1 MSNRKRFAHMSSFHR
16 FLALFAVLVISGTFV
31 ALAVI
36 TRAAELEDGVEVEK
50 NSELTY
56 YLHVKYDGVDVRGVK
71 SNDDVTAEVF
81 SDTITVT
88 DVLPKG
94 LTFKGFVT
102 TADGKIGSVERK
114 EENPQPCAGN
124 VVDDTPSDPF
134 DVGVW
139 DDANHFHYH
148 GLHYDKSTRLVTFQ
162 VRRLKAGCVLD
173 VGIITQTPATV
184 DDPDTPD
191 PEYRR
196 DFYNTA
202 IAREGDITARSN
214 TVHVWMGS
222 LVEVQH
228 EVSYSYTG
236 TTPTGAPAAPAAV
249 NYNEGASVLVEPVP
263 QLDGYT
269 FNGWTVSTP
278 SGLQVANGSFD
289 MPNSDVEFVGT
300 WVANPDP
307 DKYDVI
313 YHVYG
318 KNGYEVDLP
327 SWIKLDGGGTVVPK
341 TRSYEEGATVVVDST
356 EAGNYDGYQFSGWYI
371 CPQTN
376 PEVYVECEPNEL
388 EEVGPDFV
396 MPNHPVHLLG
406 TYERIKY
413 KVTYQFEGSVMPNLT
428 AEQLAALLPPMA
440 EYYPGDTV
448 TTAAKPTVA
457 GYRFL
462 GWYKGETFKM
472 PEEDVVIYGEWAI
485 ENGTFQ
491 PTISK
496 ENLDS
501 SHVYDTGDTSQ
512 FKITVC
518 NTAAYAIHDV
528 ILQEQLEYAKFVNGA
543 TSNLENVELETALPA
558 DSILKIMSIPANS
571 CAIAYSTYVIQEKT
585 SGTYTNTVEMIGA
598 LADDYNNLDTTHDY
612 TATADYIVNGNDP
625 GDPDTGAVVKNTFVF
640 IGLVIITVIGGSVVI
655 LNRKRA

>member
-16 FLALFAVLVISGTFV
+16 FLAIFAVLVVSGTFV

-56 YLHVKYDGVDVRGVK
+56 YLHVKYDGVDVGGHE
-71 SNDDVTAEVF
+71 SSDNVTAEVF
-81 SDTITVT
+81 SDSITVT

-114 EENPQPCAGN
+114 KENPQPCAGN
-124 VVDDTPSDPF
+124 VVDDTPTDPF

-139 DDANHFHYH
+139 DDENHFHYH

-191 PEYRR
+191 TEYRR

-236 TTPTGAPAAPAAV
+236 TAPTGAPAVPAAA
-249 NYNEGASVLVEPVP
+249 NYNEGASVLVEPAP
-263 QLDGYT
+263 QMDGYT
-269 FNGWTVSTP
+269 FSGWSISTP
-278 SGLQVANGSFD
+278 NGLTITNGVFD
-289 MPNSDVEFVGT
+289 MPNSDVELVGT
-300 WVANPDP
+300 WTANPTP
-307 DKYDVI
+307 DEYDVI
-313 YHVYG
+313 YHIYG
-318 KNGYEVDLP
+318 KDSDEEDLP
-327 SWIKLDGGGTVVPK
+327 SWVKLDGGGTVVPK
-341 TRSYEEGATVVVDST
+341 THSYEEGDTVVVDST
-356 EAGNYDGYQFSGWYI
+356 EAGNYDGYQFSGWYL

-376 PEVYVECEPNEL
+376 EVYFECDIDDLVEL
-388 EEVGPDFV
+388 GPDFV
-396 MPNHPVHLLG
+396 MPDHDVHIIG
-406 TYERIKY
+406 YYDRIKY
-413 KVTYQFEGSVMPNLT
+413 KVTYQFEGSVMPDLT
-428 AEQLAALLPPMA
+428 PAQLAALLPPVA
-440 EYYPGDTV
+440 EYYPGETV
-448 TTAAKPTVA
+448 TTAAKPTA
-457 GYRFL
+457 TGYRFL

-485 ENGTFQ
+485 EHGTFQ

-496 ENLDS
+496 ENLNPS
-501 SHVYDTGDTSQ
+501 TVYDTGDTTQ
-512 FKITVC
+512 FKITLC
-518 NTAAYAIHDV
+518 NTASYAIHDV
-528 ILQEQLEYAKFVNGA
+528 ILQEQLEYAKFVDGA
-543 TSNLENVELETALPA
+543 TSNLENVELETTLPA

-571 CAIAYSTYVIQEKT
+571 CAIVYSTYVVQEKT

-598 LADDYNNLDTTHDY
+598 LADDYNNLDTTQDY

-625 GDPDTGAVVKNTFVF
+625 GDPDTGVVVKNTFVF
-640 IGLVIITVIGGSVVI
+640 IGLVVITVIGGSVVI